1 MEIIKL
7 STKGQIVIPRKIREQ
22 LDIQE
27 GTLLGIEKINN
38 LAVLKKIDL
47 DLEKQFKNSLKDLKK
62 GRIKQVA

>member
-7 STKGQIVIPRKIREQ
+7 STKGQIVIPRKIRKE

-27 GTLLGIEKINN
+27 GTLLGIEKVNN

-47 DLEKQFKNSLKDLKK
+47 DLEKQFKNSLNDLKK
-62 GRIKQVA
+62 AKIKQVA